1 MLFSF
6 SSLIQFPT
14 LTSPVPSC
22 EQVTMA
28 SSRSQLSPPQV
39 FAIAAY
45 SKGFACSAGPGRV
58 LLYEKVDDKESYRE
72 SREIRVRRGGRGKV
86 GARLAFVRGQQST
99 DRAGV
104 GWGEAGVLS
113 RKGLETFACGEF

>member
-1 MLFSF
+1 
-6 SSLIQFPT
+6 
-14 LTSPVPSC
+14 
-22 EQVTMA
+22 MA

-72 SREIRVRRGGRGKV
+72 SREIRVRRGGGGKA
-86 GARLAFVRGQQST
+86 GARLAFVRGQQGT